1 MKQGRRLS
9 KSQLR
14 LLRDASRDGSEDFF
28 LSMMLGLSR
37 EHVRV
42 LRQREQTTTAND
54 CQESAS

>member
-1 MKQGRRLS
+1 MKQGKRLS

-28 LSMMLGLSR
+28 LSMMLGLSS

-42 LRQREQTTTAND
+42 LRQREQNHQTGSD
-54 CQESAS
+54 RGVS

>member
-1 MKQGRRLS
+1 MKQGKRLS

-42 LRQREQTTTAND
+42 LRQREQTTAND
-54 CQESAS
+54 DGRERVS